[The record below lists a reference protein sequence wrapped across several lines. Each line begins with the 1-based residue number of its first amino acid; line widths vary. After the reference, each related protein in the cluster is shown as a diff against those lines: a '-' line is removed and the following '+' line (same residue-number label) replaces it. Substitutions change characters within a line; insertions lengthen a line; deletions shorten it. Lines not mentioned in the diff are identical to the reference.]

1 MSAVVLVDT
10 MFYAAIAP
18 LLPTY
23 ESELGLSKTAAGI
36 LSASYPAGMLLASLP
51 AGWLAGRIGAKRTM
65 ITGLTLLTFSSLAFG
80 LADEIVALDLARFVQ
95 GLGGACS
102 WAGGLAWLIGSAKER
117 RGELIGGAMGAAVF
131 GILLGPV
138 LGSAA
143 SELGS
148 EPVFAG
154 VAVAAALLLVAAI
167 ATPAGP
173 REERSSWNQ
182 LGAALRRPQLR
193 LAVWVFMLPALFSG
207 TFGVLVPLRLDDI
220 GAGAVT
226 IGAMFLVG
234 AAIEMVLNPILGRFS
249 DRHGRIPPI
258 RAGLAG
264 ATAMALLLPIPGV
277 TWVLV
282 VTGIA
287 AVTTLALIWA
297 PAGALLSD
305 SSEASALDQGFA
317 FGLMNLAWAGGQVV
331 GGAAGG
337 GLADLTA
344 DAVPYTLLAA
354 ACATTWWRSAVSRS
368 WARARCRGPGRAS
381 APRGPDAP
389 RWRRSGRSCD
399 RPRTS
404 RWTS

>member
-23 ESELGLSKTAAGI
+23 EADLGLSKTAAGV
-36 LSASYPAGMLLASLP
+36 LSASYPAGTLLASLP
-51 AGWLAGRIGAKRTM
+51 AGWLAGRVGAKATM
-65 ITGLTLLTFSSLAFG
+65 IVG
-80 LADEIVALDLARFVQ
+80 LALLVVSSFVFAHADTIELLDGARFVQ
-95 GLGGACS
+95 GFGGACS
-102 WAGGLAWLIGSAKER
+102 WAGGLAWLITVAPGDR

-143 SELGS
+143 SELS
-148 EPVFAG
+148 PEAVFSG
-154 VAVAAALLLVAAI
+154 VSVVAAI
-167 ATPAGP
+167 LLAVALAVPGAQPGP
-173 REERSSWNQ
+173 QSSWSE
-182 LGAALRRPQLR
+182 LRRALTGGPLR
-193 LAVWVFMLPALFSG
+193 LALWLFTLPALFSG

-234 AAIEMVLNPILGRFS
+234 AGIEATLNPILGRLS
-249 DRHGRIPPI
+249 DRRGRMPPI

-264 ATAMALLLPIPGV
+264 ATVMAIVLPLPEVVWLLVAIGVVAVTMLALL
-277 TWVLV
+277 
-282 VTGIA
+282 
-287 AVTTLALIWA
+287 WA
-297 PAGALLSD
+297 PGGALLSEA
-305 SSEASALDQGFA
+305 SEASGLDQGFA

-344 DAVPYTLLAA
+344 DAVPFAILAA
-354 ACATTWWRSAVSRS
+354 LCAATFLSVRGAQAPQLGHGSVP
-368 WARARCRGPGRAS
+368 RAR
-381 APRGPDAP
+381 
-389 RWRRSGRSCD
+389 
-399 RPRTS
+399 
-404 RWTS
+404 